1 MSTKLE
7 EWLQQRV
14 EPSFSWKLCFRTK
27 HCVRFRSPEVK
38 VLYQKLVILQERLDE
53 ASNEAWKQF
62 LRNISTSHW
71 PIKQANSAIAT
82 LDVLL
87 SLADVAQ
94 AENFVK
100 PSLIDDGPN
109 TINITQ
115 GWHPIIKRNMTSL
128 WNQYVPNDTK
138 LGGTAKRC
146 MVINGPN
153 MGGKSSY
160 LSQVATFLI
169 MAQMG
174 SFVPADEA
182 HLSIFESVFSR
193 MGLHDDIYAGR
204 SSFYVEMMETSS
216 ILQQSTSKSLVIIDE
231 LGRGTGTHDGSA
243 IAFATLEHLL
253 TQTRCITLF
262 VTHYPILVQL
272 ADRYPESIA
281 NSHMGYFLEKS
292 STHIDSPDDDRLV
305 FLYNLCEGACPQ
317 SFGINVAR
325 LAGIQTHVLHKARAK
340 SKFFQTLTENH
351 RNPAIEEFLNLFG

>member
-1 MSTKLE
+1 
-7 EWLQQRV
+7 
-14 EPSFSWKLCFRTK
+14 
-27 HCVRFRSPEVK
+27 
-38 VLYQKLVILQERLDE
+38 
-53 ASNEAWKQF
+53 
-62 LRNISTSHW
+62 
-71 PIKQANSAIAT
+71 
-82 LDVLL
+82 
-87 SLADVAQ
+87 
-94 AENFVK
+94 
-100 PSLIDDGPN
+100 
-109 TINITQ
+109 
-115 GWHPIIKRNMTSL
+115 
-128 WNQYVPNDTK
+128 
-138 LGGTAKRC
+138 
-146 MVINGPN
+146 
-153 MGGKSSY
+153 
-160 LSQVATFLI
+160 
-169 MAQMG
+169 
-174 SFVPADEA
+174 
-182 HLSIFESVFSR
+182 

-253 TQTRCITLF
+253 TQVSIFLDWVIWKVMTMYKFFGQTRCITLF

-351 RNPAIEEFLNLFG
+351 R